1 MNVKELRVKLED
13 FNDNLEIL
21 WNDGEIEIIAI
32 QQKALSVEEI
42 SGDETEQEFL
52 CFDLM
57 VIK

>member
-1 MNVKELRVKLED
+1 MNVKELREKLED

-21 WNDGEIEIIAI
+21 WNDGEMEIIAI

>member
-1 MNVKELRVKLED
+1 MNVKELREKLED